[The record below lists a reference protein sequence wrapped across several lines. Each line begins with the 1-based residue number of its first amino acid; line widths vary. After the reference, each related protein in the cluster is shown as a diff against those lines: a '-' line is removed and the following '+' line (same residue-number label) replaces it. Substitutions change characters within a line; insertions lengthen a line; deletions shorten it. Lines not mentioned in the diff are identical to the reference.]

1 MPLILQPVEV
11 SQVVEH
17 VQVKAEPMVE
27 KALKTELNDGTAA
40 YILLGM
46 IVIYIFR
53 SLFFPILTFV
63 FKFLIVALFSFATY
77 VMFFS

>member
-17 VQVKAEPMVE
+17 IQVQSEPMVE
-27 KALKTELNDGTAA
+27 KALETELNDHGAA
-40 YILLGM
+40 YILIGM